1 MAKTIFRIH
10 HAHKNRSKKNGD
22 KDWKVLYKLM
32 NNAVYGKTMENL
44 RKIIV
49 VKFVSNDKDYLKWTS
64 KPSYM
69 SPNLFEND
77 LVVILKSKVILAP
90 NKPAHVWMCKSDLS
104 KVLIYGFR
112 YD

>member
-49 VKFVSNDKDYLKWTS
+49 VKFVEQRQRLLEVDIKTKLYVTKSIWKWFSRDT
-64 KPSYM
+64 
-69 SPNLFEND
+69 
-77 LVVILKSKVILAP
+77 
-90 NKPAHVWMCKSDLS
+90 
-104 KVLIYGFR
+104 
-112 YD
+112 